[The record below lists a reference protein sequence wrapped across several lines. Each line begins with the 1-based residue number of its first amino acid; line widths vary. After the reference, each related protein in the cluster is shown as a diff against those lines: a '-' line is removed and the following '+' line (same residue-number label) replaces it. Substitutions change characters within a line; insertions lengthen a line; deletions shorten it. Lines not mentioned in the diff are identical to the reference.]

1 MKRLLGWMVAS
12 CILALAGSYAWTHMQ
27 HGATVPRTEQAAVA
41 EPTYAEAQEA
51 QKTVNVTGP
60 LADYMV
66 RMKPGNVGTL
76 QPTVYK
82 ATPSN
87 HVGGSPVGTSNE
99 ILHQTFG
106 VAGVVSLL
114 FEVPAHAATPHLRG
128 TYRSFV
134 KQAGTESRDATA
146 DVEFLL
152 LNEQQYG
159 DFLAGRAS
167 EAVFSAE
174 DAHDQEVNTSL
185 PPTINKPAKY
195 DLVFRNNSHSG
206 GKKFVQADFQL
217 DF

>member
-1 MKRLLGWMVAS
+1 MKRLLGWLVAS
-12 CILALAGSYAWTHMQ
+12 FVLLFIGSYAWNHRP
-27 HGATVPRTEQAAVA
+27 HGAAAPVA
-41 EPTYAEAQEA
+41 EQSAAPEGTYAEVQEA
-51 QKTVNVTGP
+51 QKTVTVTGP
-60 LADYMV
+60 LADYMA
-66 RMKPGNVGTL
+66 RMKPGNVETL

-82 ATPSN
+82 ATPSD
-87 HVGGSPVGTSNE
+87 HVGGSAVGTSNE

-134 KQAGTESRDATA
+134 KQSGTESRDATA

-152 LNEQQYG
+152 LNEPQYG

-174 DAHDQEVNTSL
+174 DAHDQEVNTGL

-195 DLVFRNNSHSG
+195 YLVFRNNSHG
-206 GKKFVQADFQL
+206 AGKKFVQADFRV